1 MNSSKKRSGKK
12 NITRRQFIATTG
24 AGTAAFFIVPRAVL
38 GGPGYVA
45 PSDKLNIACVGVG
58 GKGRSDIAAVSTE
71 NIIALCDVDDRQMK
85 ATLAAAMQRDPDY
98 AARLQQAKK
107 YRDFREM
114 LHENADRI
122 DAVTV
127 STPDHT
133 HAVVAMTA
141 MKLNKHVFVQKP
153 LTRTVAEARLL
164 LKTARERNLI
174 TQMGNQGHA
183 SEGARLI
190 NEWIA
195 DGAIGAVRE
204 VHVWTNRPIWPQGIP
219 RPKGAPP
226 VPGELDWNLWLG
238 PAAYRP
244 YHPAYVPFSWR
255 GWWAFGSG
263 ALGDMGAH
271 LFDQPYWALD
281 LRYPETIHASSTPFT
296 DEAFPVAST
305 VHYEFPARGDMPP
318 VELTWYDGGIMP
330 KRPELMEEGR
340 RMGDWGGGVLFVGE
354 EGMLMCSTYASNP
367 RLVPEKLM
375 RRYKRPPKTIPR
387 SPGIHAEWIE
397 AIKAGKKSTTDF
409 EYSARLTETMLLGN
423 VAIRLQ
429 SKNRTLRYDGEKG
442 EFTNMPEAN
451 RYLADVW
458 RPGWEPELMGG

>member
-1 MNSSKKRSGKK
+1 MKSAQKQSSER
-12 NITRRQFIATTG
+12 NMTRRRFISTAGSG
-24 AGTAAFFIVPRAVL
+24 AAAFFIVPRAVL

-71 NIIALCDVDDRQMK
+71 NIIALCDVDDRQMA
-85 ATLAAAMQRDPDY
+85 ATLAAAMKRDPAY
-98 AARLQQAKK
+98 GRRLKQTKK

-114 LHENADRI
+114 LQENSDSI

-127 STPDHT
+127 SVPDHS
-133 HAVVAMTA
+133 HAVIAMEA
-141 MKLNKHVFVQKP
+141 MKLDKHVFVQKP

-164 LKTARERNLI
+164 MRTARERNLV

-219 RPKGAPP
+219 RPSGTPP
-226 VPGELDWNLWLG
+226 VPEELDWNLWLG

-271 LFDQPYWALD
+271 LFDQPYWALN
-281 LRYPETIHASSTPFT
+281 LRYPTAIHASSTPFT
-296 DEAFPVAST
+296 EEAYPVAST
-305 VHYEFPARGDMPP
+305 VHYEFPARGSQPP
-318 VELTWYDGGIMP
+318 VKLTWYDGGIMP

-340 RMGDWGGGVLFVGE
+340 RMGDWGGGVLFVGD

-375 RRYKRPPKTIPR
+375 RSYKRPRKTLPR

-397 AIKAGKKSTTDF
+397 AIKKGGKSTTDF
-409 EYSARLTETMLLGN
+409 DYSARLTETMLLGN

-429 SKNRTLRYDGEKG
+429 SKNRRLHYDGEKG

-451 RYLADVW
+451 RYLTDVW
-458 RPGWEPELMGG
+458 RPGWEPELMGS